1 MWIIFGI
8 SWVAFDESGI
18 VGHFIMRYL
27 NGDNKILRFGRVIV
41 DGNIRG
47 KGYGTEMLRLGMKY
61 AFEILGVEKIT
72 IGVFEN
78 NSRAHACYKKVGFH
92 DTEIVKK
99 DPWNVVE
106 MEILREEW
114 E

>member
-1 MWIIFGI
+1 
-8 SWVAFDESGI
+8 
-18 VGHFIMRYL
+18 MRYL
-27 NGDNKILRFGRVIV
+27 NGDNKILRFGWVIV

-99 DPWNVVE
+99 APWNVVE
-106 MEILREEW
+106 MEILKEEYLSAN
-114 E
+114 